1 MTTATAWTM
10 CGHDEAEA
18 YAVATGHA
26 TTCRDCG
33 ARVEMADVGETE
45 RPSHVALVGHPV
57 RALARAIEEV
67 GLALR
72 VTSSDRGENTVREFR
87 TVHPIARVM
96 AEHGSAVSNV
106 TADQVRGLQWIIL
119 HGVGKNADA
128 VRRSYLAATLRH
140 CEETSRPSDLPGAV
154 DGYDHDAAR
163 RHAHRLAA
171 LPQDVRRP
179 LVAVAR
185 GGPSQG
191 WPEAVATVERECY
204 PAPTVTTYGEA
215 GRPKRDRSGLTEA
228 IVRTAHAEALL
239 TAALEAWCS

>member
-72 VTSSDRGENTVREFR
+72 VTTEERADNRLPIPRAINPIGRMMSSVG
-87 TVHPIARVM
+87 
-96 AEHGSAVSNV
+96 
-106 TADQVRGLQWIIL
+106 TATDDATTAQVRGLSHLIL
-119 HGVGKNADA
+119 SGRGAKAAFVRHGFVEA
-128 VRRSYLAATLRH
+128 LLRH

-204 PAPTVTTYGEA
+204 PAPVVTTYGEA